1 MADPRQPTQ
10 ESPPVE
16 ESARRIEELLEAGQ
30 PEAVRRFLRGFH
42 PADVA
47 EILAELESPALVRA
61 FAVMRP
67 YRAADVLEELDEE
80 TYAEILDALG
90 DRQLV
95 TILNELPPDE
105 GADVLVAIPR
115 ARAASL
121 MHAMAPEQRE
131 LVRQLVGYPSDTAGG
146 IMSSKVIRVADPM
159 TVGEATRV
167 CREQFEEDTPG
178 SIFVADEAGRLVG
191 AIRVRDLLFSPEET
205 RVAWIMDPDVPRVS
219 VDTDQEEVGNLVRKY
234 DLLVVPVVDDEGR
247 LAGTITVDDV
257 LEVIEEE
264 DSEDIH
270 RMAGTAEREPFTV
283 PLWKKAFA
291 RLPWLTVTFVG
302 ELVLVLVLKSF
313 GTTLRQSVVI
323 AACLPLQVA
332 MAGNVALQIS
342 TVLVRGLA
350 VGDIEPGDLLYNLAR
365 EVPVALLLGLVFS
378 VLAGTAAGLLAG
390 QALIGAMIGVAMAVA
405 VLIASVNAV
414 LIPLTCS
421 RLGIDPAVVS
431 GPFVT
436 VLNDILGGAVYV
448 IVGVLMLRG

>member
-1 MADPRQPTQ
+1 MTRQRT
-10 ESPPVE
+10 EERPPVE
-16 ESARRIEELLEAGQ
+16 ESARQVEALLEAGR
-30 PEAVRRFLRGFH
+30 PEEVRGFLRGFH
-42 PADVA
+42 AADVA
-47 EILAELESPALVRA
+47 EILAELDTPSLTRA

-67 YRAADVLEELDEE
+67 HRAADVLDELDEE
-80 TYAEILDALG
+80 TYGELLEALG
-90 DRQLV
+90 DRPLV

-105 GADVLVAIPR
+105 GADVLVALPR
-115 ARAASL
+115 KRAARL

-131 LVRQLVGYPSDTAGG
+131 LVRPLIRYAPDTAGG
-146 IMSSKVIRVADPM
+146 IMSSKVIRVTDTM
-159 TVGEATRV
+159 SVGEATRV
-167 CREQFEEDTPG
+167 CREQFDKDTPG
-178 SIFVADEAGRLVG
+178 SVFVADEAGRLVG
-191 AIRVRDLLFSPEET
+191 VIRVRDLLFSPEEA
-205 RVAWIMDPDVPRVS
+205 RVAWIMDPNVTPVET
-219 VDTDQEEVGNLVRKY
+219 DTDQEEVGNLVRKY
-234 DLLVVPVVDDEGR
+234 DLTAVPVVDEGGR
-247 LAGTITVDDV
+247 LVGTITVDDV

-270 RMAGTAEREPFTV
+270 RMAGTSEREPFTE
-283 PLWKKAFA
+283 PLWKKAFG

-350 VGDIEPGDLLYNLAR
+350 VGDIEPRDLFYILMR

-390 QALIGAMIGVAMAVA
+390 TAVIGAMIGVAMIGA

-448 IVGVLMLRG
+448 IVGMLMLSG